1 MIFIWLILAAMTLVT
16 AVLLALP
23 LFYTRK
29 IKNEEGFAL
38 AVYRDQMLELGRDV
52 DAGLIA
58 PEQAKLAQV
67 EIERR
72 VLALTDNPPWQ
83 PGRAPSHGLLITAA
97 VALPLLGFGF
107 YLLLGRPDLPA
118 QPYLAAK
125 SAPVA
130 VSAELK
136 ALEDD
141 VASRPTDA
149 KAWGALA
156 AGYDAA
162 GRPQDAATA
171 YGKAVALGA
180 NDAATLAA

>member
-29 IKNEEGFAL
+29 IKNEAGFAL

-97 VALPLLGFGF
+97 IALDFVF
-107 YLLLGRPDLPA
+107 
-118 QPYLAAK
+118 
-125 SAPVA
+125 A
-130 VSAELK
+130 VIVGTFIHAGSGERK
-136 ALEDD
+136 
-141 VASRPTDA
+141 DA
-149 KAWGALA
+149 
-156 AGYDAA
+156 
-162 GRPQDAATA
+162 
-171 YGKAVALGA
+171 
-180 NDAATLAA
+180 